1 MRPLITMSKFSYQR
15 LDDLFDFFLLKKE
28 PILIKDIAS
37 TINVSERTIR
47 TDISNLNDYL
57 INKNAKIKLIR
68 QKGYILDCEDEKKII
83 DWWGNFNKTEGYSL
97 LGSLKERQNYL
108 FALLLNELKY
118 YSVYELMEHLCISK
132 NTLYIYLKNI
142 RKTLSNYNLKLIN
155 NTNTGF
161 KVIGTEYDK
170 RKAILDLFLIN
181 DLQSYLVGFTDLE
194 KLFLTNIDLDLLKT
208 LESKHLYSLQ
218 LLDSDFYHKNIIS
231 TIALAIA
238 RVKEGLTINEIS
250 IEVPKL
256 MDHALDAI
264 YLFLKEIENSFSIT
278 LPINEINYFILT
290 LSINVPRLIKNPK
303 NHPSESSIIVDELL
317 TSIYETSNLNW
328 TKDKILFEDLV
339 NHIENFIKISSIDK
353 ERKNPILSTI
363 INSFPFAYSL
373 SLTHLGVIGK
383 KYNIFFSEDEVG
395 YIALHIAGAIE
406 RHKAKTQ
413 QLNVIIVCGGGF
425 AMSKIIESKINKK
438 FPNKFNI
445 KKTYSYAEFQLSN
458 ISDIDLTITTLPF
471 TQENTPTVYIDMS
484 NIDKAID
491 DLKYYLTDDQINNN
505 VMQLFNPENF
515 YYFDTDKLSKKDLLV
530 KMTVDLENQNIVS
543 ADFVSS
549 VLERESLQTTLI
561 NDVIAIPH
569 SMTMIANRSRVS
581 VAIFPNGIQWE
592 KDKKCNFIFLLA
604 ISKTDNEITDN
615 LYDLILNLID
625 DKAMTKQLLKA
636 YTFHEFKNLLSIL

>member
-1 MRPLITMSKFSYQR
+1 MSKFSYQR

-57 INKNAKIKLIR
+57 IDKNAKIKLIR

-108 FALLLNELKY
+108 FALLLNEQKY

-132 NTLYIYLKNI
+132 NTLYMYLKNI

-194 KLFLTNIDLDLLKT
+194 KLFLTNIDLDLLNT
-208 LESKHLYSLQ
+208 LESKYLYSLQ

-530 KMTVDLENQNIVS
+530 KMTVDLEKQNIVS

>member
-1 MRPLITMSKFSYQR
+1 MSKFSYQR

-57 INKNAKIKLIR
+57 IDKNAKIKLIR

-132 NTLYIYLKNI
+132 NTLYMYLKNI

-530 KMTVDLENQNIVS
+530 KMAVDLEKQNIVS
-543 ADFVSS
+543 EDFVSS

-569 SMTMIANRSRVS
+569 SMTMSANRSRVS

-604 ISKTDNEITDN
+604 LSKTDNEITDN

>member
-1 MRPLITMSKFSYQR
+1 MSKFSYQR

-57 INKNAKIKLIR
+57 IDKNAKIKLIR

-132 NTLYIYLKNI
+132 NTLYMYLKNI

-194 KLFLTNIDLDLLKT
+194 KLFLTNIDLDLLNT
-208 LESKHLYSLQ
+208 LESKYLYSLQ
-218 LLDSDFYHKNIIS
+218 LLNSDFYHKNIIS

-530 KMTVDLENQNIVS
+530 KMAVDLEKQNIVS

>member
-1 MRPLITMSKFSYQR
+1 MSKFSYQR

-132 NTLYIYLKNI
+132 NTLYMYLKNI
-142 RKTLSNYNLKLIN
+142 RETLSNYNLKLIN

-530 KMTVDLENQNIVS
+530 KMTVDLEKQNIVS
-543 ADFVSS
+543 EDFVSS

>member
-1 MRPLITMSKFSYQR
+1 MSKFSYQR

-132 NTLYIYLKNI
+132 NTLYMYLKNI

-505 VMQLFNPENF
+505 VMELFNPENF

-530 KMTVDLENQNIVS
+530 KMAVDLEKQNIVS
-543 ADFVSS
+543 EDFVSS

>member
-1 MRPLITMSKFSYQR
+1 MSKFSYQR

-57 INKNAKIKLIR
+57 IDKNAKIKLIR

-132 NTLYIYLKNI
+132 NTLYMYLKNI

-317 TSIYETSNLNW
+317 TSIYETSNLDW

-471 TQENTPTVYIDMS
+471 TQENTPTAYIDMS

-530 KMTVDLENQNIVS
+530 KMTGDLEKQNIVS

-569 SMTMIANRSRVS
+569 SMTMSANRSRVS

>member
-1 MRPLITMSKFSYQR
+1 MSKFSYQR

-57 INKNAKIKLIR
+57 IDKNAKIKLIR

-132 NTLYIYLKNI
+132 NTLYMYLKNI

-194 KLFLTNIDLDLLKT
+194 KLFLTNIDLDLLNT

-530 KMTVDLENQNIVS
+530 KMTVDLEKQNIVS
-543 ADFVSS
+543 EDFVSS

>member
-1 MRPLITMSKFSYQR
+1 MSKFSYQR

-132 NTLYIYLKNI
+132 NTLYMYLKNI

-194 KLFLTNIDLDLLKT
+194 KLFLTNIDLDLLNT
-208 LESKHLYSLQ
+208 LESKYLYSLQ

-530 KMTVDLENQNIVS
+530 KMAVDLEKQNIVS
-543 ADFVSS
+543 EDFVSS

>member
-194 KLFLTNIDLDLLKT
+194 KLFLTNINLDLLKT

>member
-1 MRPLITMSKFSYQR
+1 MSKFSYQR

-132 NTLYIYLKNI
+132 NTLYMYLKNI

-515 YYFDTDKLSKKDLLV
+515 YYFDTDKLSKKELLV
-530 KMTVDLENQNIVS
+530 KMTVDLEKQNIVS

>member
-1 MRPLITMSKFSYQR
+1 MSKFSYQR

-132 NTLYIYLKNI
+132 NTLYMYLKNI

-317 TSIYETSNLNW
+317 TSIYETSNLDW

-505 VMQLFNPENF
+505 VMELFNPENF

-530 KMTVDLENQNIVS
+530 KMTGDLEKQNIVS

>member
-1 MRPLITMSKFSYQR
+1 MSKFSYQR

-57 INKNAKIKLIR
+57 IDKNAKIKLIR

-108 FALLLNELKY
+108 FALLLNEQKY

-132 NTLYIYLKNI
+132 NTLYMYLKNI

-530 KMTVDLENQNIVS
+530 KMAVDLEKQNIVS

>member
-1 MRPLITMSKFSYQR
+1 MSKFSYQR

-132 NTLYIYLKNI
+132 NTLYMYLKNI

-161 KVIGTEYDK
+161 KVIGTEYNK

-530 KMTVDLENQNIVS
+530 KMTVDLEKQNIVS
-543 ADFVSS
+543 EDFVSS

>member
-1 MRPLITMSKFSYQR
+1 Q
-15 LDDLFDFFLLKKE
+15 
-28 PILIKDIAS
+28 
-37 TINVSERTIR
+37 
-47 TDISNLNDYL
+47 
-57 INKNAKIKLIR
+57 
-68 QKGYILDCEDEKKII
+68 
-83 DWWGNFNKTEGYSL
+83 
-97 LGSLKERQNYL
+97 
-108 FALLLNELKY
+108 KY

-530 KMTVDLENQNIVS
+530 KMAVDLEKQNIVS

>member
-1 MRPLITMSKFSYQR
+1 MSKFSYQR

-57 INKNAKIKLIR
+57 IDKNAKIKLIR

-108 FALLLNELKY
+108 FALLLNEQKY

-132 NTLYIYLKNI
+132 NTLYMYLKNI

-194 KLFLTNIDLDLLKT
+194 KLFLTNIDLDLLNT
-208 LESKHLYSLQ
+208 LESKYLYSLQ

-530 KMTVDLENQNIVS
+530 KMAVDLEKQNIVS
-543 ADFVSS
+543 EDFVSS

-569 SMTMIANRSRVS
+569 SMTMSANRSRVS

-625 DKAMTKQLLKA
+625 DKAITKQLLKA
-636 YTFHEFKNLLSIL
+636 NTFYEFKNLLSIL

>member
-1 MRPLITMSKFSYQR
+1 MSKFSYQR

-530 KMTVDLENQNIVS
+530 KMAVDLEKQNIVS

-604 ISKTDNEITDN
+604 ISKTDNEITNN

>member
-1 MRPLITMSKFSYQR
+1 MSKFSYQR

-57 INKNAKIKLIR
+57 IDKNAKIKLIR

-132 NTLYIYLKNI
+132 NTLYMYLKNI

-530 KMTVDLENQNIVS
+530 KMTVDLEKQNIVS

-569 SMTMIANRSRVS
+569 SMTMSANRSRVS

>member
-1 MRPLITMSKFSYQR
+1 MSKFSYQR

-57 INKNAKIKLIR
+57 IDKNAKIKLIR

-108 FALLLNELKY
+108 FALLLNEQKY

-194 KLFLTNIDLDLLKT
+194 KLFLTNIDLDLLNT
-208 LESKHLYSLQ
+208 LESKYLYSLQ

-445 KKTYSYAEFQLSN
+445 KKTYSYAEFQLSK

-471 TQENTPTVYIDMS
+471 TQENTPTIYIDMS

-530 KMTVDLENQNIVS
+530 KMAVDLEKQNIVS

>member
-1 MRPLITMSKFSYQR
+1 MSKFSYQR

-108 FALLLNELKY
+108 FALLLNEQKY

-132 NTLYIYLKNI
+132 NTLYMYLKNI

-530 KMTVDLENQNIVS
+530 KMTVDLEKQNIVS
-543 ADFVSS
+543 EDFVSS

>member
-1 MRPLITMSKFSYQR
+1 MSKFSYQR

-57 INKNAKIKLIR
+57 IDKNAKIKLIR

-108 FALLLNELKY
+108 FALLLNEQKY

-132 NTLYIYLKNI
+132 NTLYMYLKNI

-194 KLFLTNIDLDLLKT
+194 KLFLTNIDLDLLNT
-208 LESKHLYSLQ
+208 LESKYLYSLQ

-471 TQENTPTVYIDMS
+471 TQENTPTIYIDMS

-530 KMTVDLENQNIVS
+530 KMAVDLEKQNIVS

>member
-1 MRPLITMSKFSYQR
+1 MSKFSYQR

-57 INKNAKIKLIR
+57 IDKNAKIKLIR

-132 NTLYIYLKNI
+132 NTLYMYLKNI

-530 KMTVDLENQNIVS
+530 KMTVDLEKQNIVS
-543 ADFVSS
+543 EDFVSS

>member
-1 MRPLITMSKFSYQR
+1 MSKFSYQR

-132 NTLYIYLKNI
+132 NTLYMYLKNI

-530 KMTVDLENQNIVS
+530 KMAVDLEKQNIVS
-543 ADFVSS
+543 EDFVSS

>member
-1 MRPLITMSKFSYQR
+1 MSKFSYQR

-108 FALLLNELKY
+108 FALLLNEQKY

-132 NTLYIYLKNI
+132 NTLYMYLKNI

-194 KLFLTNIDLDLLKT
+194 KLFLTNIDLDLLNT
-208 LESKHLYSLQ
+208 LESKYLYSLQ
-218 LLDSDFYHKNIIS
+218 LLNSDFYHKNIIS

-530 KMTVDLENQNIVS
+530 KMAVDLEKQNIVS

>member
-1 MRPLITMSKFSYQR
+1 MSKFSYQR

-57 INKNAKIKLIR
+57 IDKNAKIKLIR

-132 NTLYIYLKNI
+132 NTLYMYLKNI

-530 KMTVDLENQNIVS
+530 KMTVDLEKQNIVS

>member
-1 MRPLITMSKFSYQR
+1 MSKFSYQR

-57 INKNAKIKLIR
+57 IDKNAKIKLIR

-97 LGSLKERQNYL
+97 LGSLEERQNYL

-194 KLFLTNIDLDLLKT
+194 KLFLTNIDLDLLNT

-264 YLFLKEIENSFSIT
+264 YSFLKEIENAFSIT

-328 TKDKILFEDLV
+328 TKDEILFEDLV

-445 KKTYSYAEFQLSN
+445 KKTYSYAEFQLAN

-471 TQENTPTVYIDMS
+471 TQENTPTAYIDMS

-515 YYFDTDKLSKKDLLV
+515 YYFDTDKLSKKELLV
-530 KMTVDLENQNIVS
+530 KMTVDLEKQNIVS

-569 SMTMIANRSRVS
+569 SMTMSANRSRVS

>member
-1 MRPLITMSKFSYQR
+1 MSKFSYQR

-530 KMTVDLENQNIVS
+530 KMTVDLEKQNIVS
-543 ADFVSS
+543 EDFVSS

>member
-1 MRPLITMSKFSYQR
+1 MSKFSYQR

-57 INKNAKIKLIR
+57 IDKNAKIKLIR

-108 FALLLNELKY
+108 FALLLNEQKY

-132 NTLYIYLKNI
+132 NTLYMYLKNI

-194 KLFLTNIDLDLLKT
+194 KLFLTNIDLDLLNT
-208 LESKHLYSLQ
+208 LESKYLYSLQ

-264 YLFLKEIENSFSIT
+264 HLFLKEIENSFSIT

-445 KKTYSYAEFQLSN
+445 KKTYSYAEFQLSK

-530 KMTVDLENQNIVS
+530 KMAVDLEKQNIVS

>member
-1 MRPLITMSKFSYQR
+1 MSKFSYQR

-57 INKNAKIKLIR
+57 IDKNAKIKLIR

-97 LGSLKERQNYL
+97 LGSLEERQNYL

-132 NTLYIYLKNI
+132 NTLYMYLKNI
-142 RKTLSNYNLKLIN
+142 RKTLSNYSLKLIN

-194 KLFLTNIDLDLLKT
+194 KLFLSNIDLDLLNT

-218 LLDSDFYHKNIIS
+218 LLNSDFYHKNIIS

-264 YLFLKEIENSFSIT
+264 YSFLKEVENAFSIT

-317 TSIYETSNLNW
+317 TSIYETSNLDW

-445 KKTYSYAEFQLSN
+445 KKTYSYAEFQLAN

-471 TQENTPTVYIDMS
+471 TQENTPTAYIDMS

-530 KMTVDLENQNIVS
+530 KMTGDLEKQNIVS

-569 SMTMIANRSRVS
+569 SMTMSANRSRVS

>member
-1 MRPLITMSKFSYQR
+1 MSKFSYQR

-57 INKNAKIKLIR
+57 IDKNAKIKLIR

-108 FALLLNELKY
+108 FALLLNEQKY

-132 NTLYIYLKNI
+132 NTLYMYLKNI

-290 LSINVPRLIKNPK
+290 LSINVPRLIKNSK

-471 TQENTPTVYIDMS
+471 TQENTPTIYIDMS

-530 KMTVDLENQNIVS
+530 KMAVDLEKQNIVS

>member
-1 MRPLITMSKFSYQR
+1 MSKFSYQR

-108 FALLLNELKY
+108 FALLLNEQKY

-132 NTLYIYLKNI
+132 NTLYMYLKNI

-530 KMTVDLENQNIVS
+530 KMTVDLEKQNIVS

>member
-1 MRPLITMSKFSYQR
+1 MSKFSYQR

-132 NTLYIYLKNI
+132 NTLYMYLKNI

-194 KLFLTNIDLDLLKT
+194 KLFLTNIDLDLLNT

-530 KMTVDLENQNIVS
+530 KMAVDLEKQNIVS

>member
-1 MRPLITMSKFSYQR
+1 MSKFSYQR

-57 INKNAKIKLIR
+57 IDKNAKIKLIR

-97 LGSLKERQNYL
+97 LGSLEERQNYL

-132 NTLYIYLKNI
+132 NTLYMYLKNI

-194 KLFLTNIDLDLLKT
+194 KLFLTNIDLDLLNT

-445 KKTYSYAEFQLSN
+445 KKTYSYAEFQLAN

-471 TQENTPTVYIDMS
+471 TQENTPTAYIDMS

-530 KMTVDLENQNIVS
+530 KMTVDLEKQNIVS

-569 SMTMIANRSRVS
+569 SMTMSANRSRVS

>member
-57 INKNAKIKLIR
+57 IDKNAKIKLIR

-132 NTLYIYLKNI
+132 NTLYMYLKNI

-264 YLFLKEIENSFSIT
+264 YLFLKEIESSFSIT

-530 KMTVDLENQNIVS
+530 KMAVDLEKQNIVS
-543 ADFVSS
+543 EDFVSS

-569 SMTMIANRSRVS
+569 SMTMSANRSRVS

-625 DKAMTKQLLKA
+625 DKAITKQLLKA
-636 YTFHEFKNLLSIL
+636 NTFYEFKNLLSIL

>member
-1 MRPLITMSKFSYQR
+1 MSKFSYQR

-57 INKNAKIKLIR
+57 IDKNAKIKLIR

-108 FALLLNELKY
+108 FALLLNEQKY

-132 NTLYIYLKNI
+132 NTLYMYLKNI

-194 KLFLTNIDLDLLKT
+194 KLFLTNIDLDLLNT
-208 LESKHLYSLQ
+208 LESKYLYSLQ
-218 LLDSDFYHKNIIS
+218 LLNSDFYHKNIIS

-471 TQENTPTVYIDMS
+471 TQENTPTIYIDMS

-530 KMTVDLENQNIVS
+530 KMAVDLEKQNIVS
-543 ADFVSS
+543 EDFVSS

-569 SMTMIANRSRVS
+569 SMTMSANRSRVS

-604 ISKTDNEITDN
+604 LSKTDNEITDN

-625 DKAMTKQLLKA
+625 DKAITKQLLKA
-636 YTFHEFKNLLSIL
+636 NTFYEFKNLLSIL

>member
-1 MRPLITMSKFSYQR
+1 MSKFSYQR

-57 INKNAKIKLIR
+57 IDKNAKIKLIR

-97 LGSLKERQNYL
+97 LGSLEERQNYL

-132 NTLYIYLKNI
+132 NTLYMYLKNI

-194 KLFLTNIDLDLLKT
+194 KLFLTNIDLDLLNT

-264 YLFLKEIENSFSIT
+264 YLFLKEIENAFSIT

-328 TKDKILFEDLV
+328 TKDVILFEDLV

-353 ERKNPILSTI
+353 ERKNPILTTI

-445 KKTYSYAEFQLSN
+445 KKIYSYAEFQLAN

-471 TQENTPTVYIDMS
+471 TQENTPTAYIDMS

-530 KMTVDLENQNIVS
+530 KMTGDLEKQNIVS

-569 SMTMIANRSRVS
+569 SMTMSANRSRVS

>member
-1 MRPLITMSKFSYQR
+1 MSKFSYQR

-132 NTLYIYLKNI
+132 NTLYMYLKNI

-471 TQENTPTVYIDMS
+471 TQDNTPTVYIDMS

-530 KMTVDLENQNIVS
+530 KMTVDLEKQNIVS
-543 ADFVSS
+543 EDFVSS

-604 ISKTDNEITDN
+604 ISKTDNEITNN

>member
-1 MRPLITMSKFSYQR
+1 MSKFSYQR

-57 INKNAKIKLIR
+57 IDKNAKIKLIR

-97 LGSLKERQNYL
+97 LGSLEERQNYL

-132 NTLYIYLKNI
+132 NTLYMYLKNI

-194 KLFLTNIDLDLLKT
+194 KLFLSNIDLDLLNT

-218 LLDSDFYHKNIIS
+218 LLNSDFYHKNIIS

-264 YLFLKEIENSFSIT
+264 YSFLKEVENAFSIT

-317 TSIYETSNLNW
+317 TSIYETSNLDW

-445 KKTYSYAEFQLSN
+445 KKTYSYAEFQLAN

-471 TQENTPTVYIDMS
+471 TQENTPTAYIDMS

-515 YYFDTDKLSKKDLLV
+515 YYFDTDKLSKKELLV
-530 KMTVDLENQNIVS
+530 KMTGDLEKQNIVS

-569 SMTMIANRSRVS
+569 SMTMSANRSRVS

>member
-1 MRPLITMSKFSYQR
+1 MSKFSYQR

-57 INKNAKIKLIR
+57 IDKNAKIKLIR

-97 LGSLKERQNYL
+97 LGSLEERQNYL

-132 NTLYIYLKNI
+132 NTLYMYLKNI

-194 KLFLTNIDLDLLKT
+194 KLFLTNIDLDLLNT

-303 NHPSESSIIVDELL
+303 NHQSESSIIVDELL

-328 TKDKILFEDLV
+328 TKDEILFEDLV

-406 RHKAKTQ
+406 RHKAKTP

-471 TQENTPTVYIDMS
+471 TQENTPTAYIDMS

-530 KMTVDLENQNIVS
+530 KMAVDLEKQNIVS
-543 ADFVSS
+543 EDFVSS

-569 SMTMIANRSRVS
+569 SMTMSANRSRVS

-604 ISKTDNEITDN
+604 LSKTDNEITDN

-625 DKAMTKQLLKA
+625 DKAITKQLLKA
-636 YTFHEFKNLLSIL
+636 NTFYEFKNLLSIL

>member
-1 MRPLITMSKFSYQR
+1 MSKFSYQR

-317 TSIYETSNLNW
+317 SSIYETSNLNW

-530 KMTVDLENQNIVS
+530 KMAVDLEKQNIVS

>member
-1 MRPLITMSKFSYQR
+1 MSKFSYQR

-57 INKNAKIKLIR
+57 IDKNAKIKLIR

-108 FALLLNELKY
+108 FALLLNEQKY

-132 NTLYIYLKNI
+132 NTLYMYLKNI

-491 DLKYYLTDDQINNN
+491 NLKYYLTDDQINNN

-530 KMTVDLENQNIVS
+530 KMAVDLEKQNIVS